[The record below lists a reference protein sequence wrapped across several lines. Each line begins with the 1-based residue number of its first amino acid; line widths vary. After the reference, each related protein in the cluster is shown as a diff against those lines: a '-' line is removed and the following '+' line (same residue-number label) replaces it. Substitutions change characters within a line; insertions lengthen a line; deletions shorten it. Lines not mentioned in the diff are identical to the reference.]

1 MNVVYV
7 DENDK
12 VIGAGSMAGAID
24 NGIRVRIARV
34 FLTNSSGD
42 LLIQKRSE
50 TISLPGKWDQSA
62 AGHVDEDE
70 DYVEAAARELQE
82 EMGVR
87 DVALQEVADYYA
99 EEGDEIKT
107 KKRFNKI
114 FSGVYDGE
122 VDIDKDEV
130 SDYQWIE
137 LAKLESEMKNT
148 PDKFT
153 QGFIEAFEIYRQKT
167 G

>member
-148 PDKFT
+148 PNKFT

>member
-70 DYVEAAARELQE
+70 DYIEAAARELQE

-114 FSGVYDGE
+114 FCGVYDGE

-148 PDKFT
+148 PNKFT